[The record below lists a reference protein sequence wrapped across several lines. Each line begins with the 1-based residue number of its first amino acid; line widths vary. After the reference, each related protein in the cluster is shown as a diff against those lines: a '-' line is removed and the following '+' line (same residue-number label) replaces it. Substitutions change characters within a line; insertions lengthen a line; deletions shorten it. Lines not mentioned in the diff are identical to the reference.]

1 MCIFIYLCAIVL
13 MTLRH
18 PNNVGRSITFHKSAF
33 VSLKKFRPALGRVA
47 RRDGHSGLTEES
59 TLFLDVD
66 EIVLKG
72 AFGEPMWGS
81 PAEVVSDDRRIRE
94 WIHGLRQDG
103 GAG

>member
-1 MCIFIYLCAIVL
+1 MLTTF
-13 MTLRH
+13 RH
-18 PNNVGRSITFHKSAF
+18 PIHGGRSITSHRSAF